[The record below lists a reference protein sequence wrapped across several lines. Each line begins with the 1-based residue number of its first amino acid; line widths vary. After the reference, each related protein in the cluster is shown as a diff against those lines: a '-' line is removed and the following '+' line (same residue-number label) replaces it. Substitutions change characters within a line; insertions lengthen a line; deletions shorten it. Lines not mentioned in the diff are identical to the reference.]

1 MSRIATTLTRRPPD
15 VDMLVTIL
23 QESTQTSEAT
33 RQAANELFAYSYSMQ
48 QQINKKLDTLLNT
61 PRVTTAALS
70 MCFNLDP
77 EILEG
82 FTVEEVVDEKKKDK
96 VWRIFHNGSSS
107 SSEITKAYNSLRR
120 KLLKRFGLAEIDFKM
135 LSESIIQAYHWNE
148 DEVEDVD
155 NVLLDT
161 AIIETAYNINKKFT
175 IPQLKQK
182 LPNINKKTKDIE
194 DLLINNGW
202 EYVQYKN
209 SRVKYFFKDLPLE
222 IESKKVYLLE
232 ENYDTN

>member
-1 MSRIATTLTRRPPD
+1 MSKITTTLAKRPPD
-15 VDMLVTIL
+15 VDMLVAVL

-33 RQAANELFAYSYSMQ
+33 RQAATDLIAYSCSMQ
-48 QQINKKLDTLLNT
+48 QQINRKLDTLINT

-70 MCFNLDP
+70 MCFNSDP

-96 VWRIFHNGSSS
+96 VWRIFYNGSSS

-120 KLLKRFGLAEIDFKM
+120 KLLRRFGLAEIDFKM

-148 DEVEDVD
+148 DEIIDVD

-161 AIIETAYNINKKFT
+161 AIVETAYNIDKKFT

-209 SRVKYFFKDLPLE
+209 SRVKYFFK
-222 IESKKVYLLE
+222 ESVPQIAPTKVYLLE
-232 ENYDTN
+232 QEYD

>member
-1 MSRIATTLTRRPPD
+1 
-15 VDMLVTIL
+15 
-23 QESTQTSEAT
+23 
-33 RQAANELFAYSYSMQ
+33 
-48 QQINKKLDTLLNT
+48 
-61 PRVTTAALS
+61 
-70 MCFNLDP
+70 
-77 EILEG
+77 
-82 FTVEEVVDEKKKDK
+82 
-96 VWRIFHNGSSS
+96 
-107 SSEITKAYNSLRR
+107 
-120 KLLKRFGLAEIDFKM
+120 LAEIDFKM

-194 DLLINNGW
+194 DLLITNGW

-222 IESKKVYLLE
+222 IEPKKVYLLE